1 MKFTNSLKKAGVL
14 KVGSVKATYTS
25 ATDRPIEFQN
35 DDMTG
40 FTSPPQ
46 TPHEPKQT
54 TTPSTQA
61 ATVVSKKYFT
71 ASAICTVLFCLLALT
86 SKIGWLIALIWVV
99 FSYVVWRWYKIKRP
113 AVGLPLV
120 PLLIGLVV
128 ISLFIVLITQ
138 TETTTKETTQTT
150 SSSTKS
156 SGNNPNAGSTAVTSS
171 KSYKEVHDCTFPAKQ
186 SPTVPAGYNAKLI
199 SSAYRDVA
207 VGEVRPDSNKSSF
220 RLADFTATSKPA
232 ETVYFIVAGA
242 SDQTIPGVEMYLEV
256 CNTTSNK
263 STAISTIADYNSSPT
278 SDNTR
283 GVEMSMSFVNAPDKT
298 GSYRVDGLM
307 KVAGGTWQ
315 LAARKPVEFK

>member
-1 MKFTNSLKKAGVL
+1 MKFTDSLKKAGVL

-61 ATVVSKKYFT
+61 ATVVSKRYFT
-71 ASAICTVLFCLLALT
+71 ASVICTVLFCLLALT
-86 SKIGWLIALIWVV
+86 SKIGWLIVV
-99 FSYVVWRWYKIKRP
+99 AWIVWLVIVWRWYTSKRP
-113 AVGLPLV
+113 VAGLPLV
-120 PLLIGLVV
+120 PILVGLAV
-128 ISLFIVLITQ
+128 ISLLVVLVTQ
-138 TETTTKETTQTT
+138 TETTTKKDTNTAPSSVNSSGSSASSSNNSTTTT
-150 SSSTKS
+150 ST
-156 SGNNPNAGSTAVTSS
+156 
-171 KSYKEVHDCTFPAKQ
+171 YKEVHGCTFPAKQ

-232 ETVYFIVAGA
+232 ETVYFIVDGT
-242 SDQTIPGVEMYLEV
+242 SDQTIPGVEIYLEV
-256 CNTTSNK
+256 CNTTTNK
-263 STAISTIADYNSSPT
+263 STAIGTIDGYSSTPT

-307 KVAGGTWQ
+307 KVAGGAWQ